1 MTRVILI
8 EVTKELFRNMGNDP
22 NYTWVKDTSSKL
34 EYVQLYRWY
43 IWDKIC
49 TFIQVVLALRILKYD
64 LNALKI
70 FTNEDNIL
78 MPLIVIHKI

>member
-43 IWDKIC
+43 GI
-49 TFIQVVLALRILKYD
+49 KYVR
-64 LNALKI
+64 LYRWYW
-70 FTNEDNIL
+70 
-78 MPLIVIHKI
+78 H

>member
-1 MTRVILI
+1 MRGSALLHDRVILI

-43 IWDKIC
+43 GI
-49 TFIQVVLALRILKYD
+49 KYVR
-64 LNALKI
+64 LYRWYW
-70 FTNEDNIL
+70 
-78 MPLIVIHKI
+78 H